1 MSTSGFEFEKSPDP
15 AGRVG
20 ALLSDLE
27 ASAQQIDKKFTSL
40 SVDELK
46 QLVESI
52 GKSIGELEEQ
62 IRSNSREQEDLA
74 VQSHALREEIKH
86 LSVRIEEELAQLAK
100 TSKLL

>member
-1 MSTSGFEFEKSPDP
+1 MSTSGFEFEQSPDP
-15 AGRVG
+15 LGRVG

-27 ASAQQIDKKFTSL
+27 ASAQQIDEKFASL

-62 IRSNSREQEDLA
+62 IRSNSKEQEHLA
-74 VQSHALREEIKH
+74 EQSQTLRKEIKE
-86 LSVRIEEELAQLAK
+86 LSLKIEEELAQLAEA
-100 TSKLL
+100 SGRL